1 MKKTININ
9 ISGVA
14 FTIDEDAFQMLS
26 NYLDTIKSFFS
37 HSEGR
42 DEIMADIEAR
52 IAELLHDRISNTKQ
66 IVTLEDIE
74 AVIATL
80 GQPEDFVDEEEESYS
95 HYQSNKQS
103 ASKKRFKRLYRDTD
117 NYILGGVCEGLGHYV
132 GLDPL
137 WIRAAFLI
145 AFFGFGTGLLLYII
159 LWVIVPKAN
168 TTAEKLEM
176 KGEPVN
182 VNNIGKTIE
191 DEMTGV
197 KDKFNDFKNS
207 GKAQEYSKK
216 TQNAVESIFHRLW
229 QILLSIFKILGKLIG
244 VLLILIGAGSL
255 LAFVISLFGVGA
267 AATTLGALS
276 FENFHLGDMNEFVF
290 TSSFEL
296 YLGVIG
302 FILLCIIPLLAI
314 IYGGI
319 AILIPVKKSAK
330 GIGFGLLGA
339 WLVGIILCA
348 YTAFQVADQFSN
360 EGTVTQINDLPTVT
374 SDTLMVSAT
383 KLSRMG
389 EKHAIRFNDDYLGKI
404 TSDSIYMGNVD
415 FNVTKSS
422 TNNFSLLI
430 EKQARGDSYIEAEEF
445 AEKIIYHF
453 SGPTSNALEID
464 AFFRMSVD
472 NLWRGQQVYV
482 ELMVPAGKTIY
493 LDPSLID
500 LLYDVDNTTNTYD
513 RKMVGHYWTMTETGL
528 MSPAFYKGSS
538 TVEKELEKEF
548 DKEERRDRLKIH
560 SDDSEL
566 EIIIN

>member
-14 FTIDEDAFQMLS
+14 FIIDEDAFQILS
-26 NYLDTIKSFFS
+26 NYLDTIKSFFNR
-37 HSEGR
+37 SEGR

-52 IAELLHDRISNTKQ
+52 IAELLHDRTSNTKQ
-66 IVTLEDIE
+66 IITVEDIE

-80 GQPEDFVDEEEESYS
+80 GQPEDFVDEDEESFS
-95 HYQSNKQS
+95 HQQTHQNTG
-103 ASKKRFKRLYRDTD
+103 SKKRFKRLYRDTD
-117 NYILGGVCEGLGHYV
+117 NYIIGGVCEGLGHYV

-159 LWVIVPKAN
+159 LWVIVPKAT

-216 TQNAVESIFHRLW
+216 TQNAVESIFHRLG

-244 VLLILIGAGSL
+244 VLLILVGAGSL
-255 LAFVISLFGVGA
+255 LAFIISLFGVGA

-290 TSSFEL
+290 TSPFEL

-302 FILLCIIPLLAI
+302 FILLCVIPLFAI

-374 SDTLMVSAT
+374 SDTLLVSAT

-415 FNVTKSS
+415 FNVTRSS
-422 TNNFSLLI
+422 TPYFSLLI
-430 EKQARGDSYIEAEEF
+430 EKQARGDSYVEAEEF

-453 SGPTSNALEID
+453 SSPTSNALEID

-493 LDPSLID
+493 LDPTLID
-500 LLYDVDNTTNTYD
+500 LLYDVHNTTNTYD

-538 TVEKELEKEF
+538 TVEKELEKEY
-548 DKEERRDRLKIH
+548 DNEERRDRLKIH
-560 SDDSEL
+560 SDDSEV

>member
-14 FTIDEDAFQMLS
+14 FIIDEDAFQILS
-26 NYLDTIKSFFS
+26 NYLDTIKSFFNR
-37 HSEGR
+37 SEGR

-52 IAELLHDRISNTKQ
+52 IAELLHDRTSNTKQ
-66 IVTLEDIE
+66 IITVEDIE

-80 GQPEDFVDEEEESYS
+80 GQPEDFVDEDEESFS
-95 HYQSNKQS
+95 HQQTHQNTG
-103 ASKKRFKRLYRDTD
+103 SKKRFKRLYRDTD
-117 NYILGGVCEGLGHYV
+117 NYIIGGVCEGLGHYV

-159 LWVIVPKAN
+159 LWVIVPKAT

-244 VLLILIGAGSL
+244 VLLILVGAGSL
-255 LAFVISLFGVGA
+255 LAFIISLFGVGA

-290 TSSFEL
+290 TSPFEL

-302 FILLCIIPLLAI
+302 FILLCVIPLFAI

-374 SDTLMVSAT
+374 SDTLLVSAT

-415 FNVTKSS
+415 FNVTRSS
-422 TNNFSLLI
+422 TQYFSLLI
-430 EKQARGDSYIEAEEF
+430 EKQARGDSYVEAEEF

-453 SGPTSNALEID
+453 SSPTSNALEID

-493 LDPSLID
+493 LDPTLID
-500 LLYDVDNTTNTYD
+500 LLYDVHNTTNTYD

-538 TVEKELEKEF
+538 TVEKELEKEY
-548 DKEERRDRLKIH
+548 DNEERRDRLKIH
-560 SDDSEL
+560 SDDSEV